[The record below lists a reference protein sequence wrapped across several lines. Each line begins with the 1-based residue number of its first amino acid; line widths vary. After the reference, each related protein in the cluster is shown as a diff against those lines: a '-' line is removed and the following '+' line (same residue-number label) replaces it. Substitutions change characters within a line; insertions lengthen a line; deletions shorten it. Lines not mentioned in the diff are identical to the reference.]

1 MIFSFIL
8 FVLTGWNFLQEE
20 TNGELES
27 DDTFVED
34 AFDAKKPMHYF
45 AVPALMLLAELLAP
59 VLDIIYPSGE
69 KDKVR
74 ADWSEA
80 ACSSATS
87 VTT

>member
-1 MIFSFIL
+1 M
-8 FVLTGWNFLQEE
+8 
-20 TNGELES
+20 ES

-74 ADWSEA
+74 ANWNKA